1 MLYVE
6 NMREIDAATW
16 DRLVRESP
24 GGGHALQTYAWGE
37 FKRTQG
43 WRPLRLA
50 LRDDADGHRVLGTG
64 QLLIRAMPGTGG
76 AIAYCVK
83 GPWVDWS
90 SGEQARAMLGGME
103 HFARRHG
110 AYLLK
115 VESELLAGPAAPTAV
130 PPNVDAS
137 IKRTLAAVRR
147 LRHANGNGHA
157 AADPAQDGAG
167 DKNGGDKGGSD
178 KGGPD
183 KRVVEARAA
192 LQAVRDAGERD
203 GLSPGR
209 AAFAELGFV
218 KSLWDQQF
226 RTTMVIDLDRSP
238 DEMLARMHSKWR
250 YNVKLA
256 RRKGVT
262 IEQDDSVAGMERLYD
277 MDLRTAQ
284 RNGFMLRPKEYF
296 FGAWRAMIEAGYAH
310 IFFAYHEGR
319 PLAALLAYT
328 FGHKV
333 WYTVGASETEGRN
346 VMPAHALQFHIME
359 WARERGID
367 YYDLVAI
374 PNLENIGPDD
384 PLWDIYVFKS
394 GFGGRPVEWAG
405 AMDKILDPRG
415 RAWEA
420 LEPAYYRLYKWRTR
434 DVPY

>member
-1 MLYVE
+1 LLYVE
-6 NMREIDAATW
+6 NMRDVDAATW
-16 DRLVRESP
+16 DRLVLASP
-24 GGGHALQTYAWGE
+24 GGGHALQSYAWGE

-50 LRDDADGHRVLGTG
+50 LKDDGDGRALGVGQVLV
-64 QLLIRAMPGTGG
+64 RAMPGTGG

-83 GPWVDWS
+83 GPWIDWS
-90 SGEQARAMLGGME
+90 SGDQARAMLGGME

-115 VESELLAGPAAPTAV
+115 VESELPAGPGAPRDV
-130 PPNVDAS
+130 PPNVDTA
-137 IKRTLAAVRR
+137 IKRALTMARR
-147 LRHANGNGHA
+147 LR
-157 AADPAQDGAG
+157 GAG
-167 DKNGGDKGGSD
+167 GDAHTATGGEENSGGDNGGE
-178 KGGPD
+178 D

-192 LQAVRDAGERD
+192 LQAVRDKGDHD
-203 GLSPGR
+203 GLTPGR
-209 AAFAELGFV
+209 AAFAERGFV

-226 RTTMVIDLDRSP
+226 RTTMVIDLDRAP
-238 DEMLARMHSKWR
+238 EEMLARMHKKWS

-262 IEQDDSVAGMERLYD
+262 IAQDDSPAGMERLYD

-284 RNGFMLRPKEYF
+284 RNGFMLRPKAYF
-296 FGAWRAMIEAGYAH
+296 FGAWSAMVEADHAH

-328 FGHKV
+328 FGRKV

-346 VMPAHALQFHIME
+346 VMPAHALQFHVVQ
-359 WARERGID
+359 WAWEQGMT

-374 PNLENIGPDD
+374 PNLETIGPAD
-384 PLWDIYVFKS
+384 PLWGIYTFKS
-394 GFGGRPVEWAG
+394 GFGGRPAEWIG
-405 AMDKILDPRG
+405 AMDKVLDPRG
-415 RAWEA
+415 AAWEA
-420 LEPAYYRLYKWRTR
+420 LEPAYYRVYKRLTR